1 MNNVTAFGSI
11 VRAWRKRRHLTQDA
25 VARKLGIHRHTIGNW
40 EQGDYLPE
48 SKAMVLELAKHLH
61 LNDQETRQLLEASL
75 TAISPHWLV
84 PFPRNP
90 FFTGREEILEAL
102 HQQLNVKQAVT
113 LTQSYALHG
122 LGGIGK
128 TQIALEYAY
137 RYALEYSAVFW
148 IGAEMSENIIASLL
162 HIAEVLQLP
171 ERADKDQQRVV
182 AAVQRWLTTHSQWL
196 LIWDNVE
203 DLALLERFLPS
214 NRQGAILITTRR
226 QALGTLAQGIDLSP
240 MEQEEGTLFLL
251 RRAKILESEGTSE
264 QVRQLATQM
273 PSQYAAAAELVTAMG
288 GLPLALDQT
297 GAYIEETTCGLPAY
311 LELFRTQHVTLLQ
324 QRGEGSRHHP
334 ESVATTFSI
343 AISATAER
351 HPAVWD
357 LLRVCV
363 LLQPDA
369 IPEEVFRQG
378 AEHLGA
384 LLETVCHDI
393 LNWNQVVAA
402 ACSYSLLY
410 RQPEEQTLSLHRLVQ
425 AVLLDA
431 MTEAEQE
438 QWQQRAISAL
448 DAVFPEVVPATEYT
462 AWKQCERLLP
472 HALLCLNQSR
482 TSEEFLALASLAYK
496 VALYLRE
503 RGQYEQAEPFFQ
515 RAVHVREQILGRD
528 HVEVA
533 SPLNYL
539 GVLYWEQGRY
549 AQAKPLFQ
557 RALSIWEHSL
567 SSEHPLVARALTN
580 LANLSGIQGKYHEAE
595 PLLQRALQIREQALG
610 SHHPLVATSLNNLAN
625 IYMEQGKYPQAERLY
640 QHVFRIHEQTLGS
653 DHPLTAFSLGNL
665 AELYQRMGK
674 YREAEPFGQRALFI
688 REQALGSDH
697 PLVAIS
703 LNNLAELYTHQ
714 GKYTEAE
721 ALHQRALFI
730 REQALGSNH
739 PFVAISLAG
748 LARLSHEQGDYT
760 QAKLL
765 FQRALQINEQSQGS
779 DHSDVAT
786 LLNGLANV
794 SRDQD
799 KYAEAEP
806 LYRHALSIREQH
818 LGQHHPE
825 TAQTLHDLAIFHQKQ
840 RNLNEALSLAKR
852 ALEIRL
858 QALGATHPET
868 IVTQALSTQ
877 LVQEQA
883 CTEKTASSQEHA
895 EETPDGLRKEG
906 VLGRT
911 SAAARETANASSSEN
926 DHFQQFIA
934 ACCELHPHAWCRSA
948 DLWKAYTCW
957 VAEQHERFPLSRGGF
972 IAQLKAHGC
981 CAGRTKAARTW
992 RGITLMNK
1000 NGDA

>member
-1 MNNVTAFGSI
+1 MDNVTAFGSI

-25 VARKLGIHRHTIGNW
+25 VAKKLGIHRHTIGNW

-61 LNDQETRQLLEASL
+61 LNDQEARQLLEASL
-75 TAISPHWLV
+75 TALTPHWLV

-90 FFTGREEILEAL
+90 FFTGREEVLEAL
-102 HQQLNVKQAVT
+102 HAQLSIDQVVA

-122 LGGIGK
+122 LGGVGK

-297 GAYIEETTCGLPAY
+297 GAYIEETICGLPAY

-334 ESVATTFSI
+334 ESVATTFTI

-357 LLRVCV
+357 LLRICA
-363 LLQPDA
+363 LLHPDA
-369 IPEEVFRQG
+369 IPEELFRQG

-384 LLETVCHDI
+384 PLETVCHDI
-393 LNWNQVVAA
+393 LNWNQVVAT
-402 ACSYSLLY
+402 ACSYSLLH

-425 AVLLDA
+425 TVLLDT

-448 DAVFPEVVPATEYT
+448 DALFPITGYT

-472 HALLCLNQSR
+472 HALLCLNRSR

-503 RGQYEQAEPFFQ
+503 RGQYKQPESFFQ
-515 RAVHVREQILGRD
+515 RAVHIRQQILGPD
-528 HVEVA
+528 HPEVA
-533 SPLNYL
+533 SPLNFL
-539 GVLYWEQGRY
+539 GALYWEQGKY
-549 AQAKPLFQ
+549 AQAEPLYQ
-557 RALSIWEHSL
+557 RALSIFEQALGPDHL
-567 SSEHPLVARALTN
+567 KVANPLNN
-580 LANLSGIQGKYHEAE
+580 LANLYWSQGKYAQAE
-595 PLLQRALQIREQALG
+595 PLHQRARSIWEQALG
-610 SHHPLVATSLNNLAN
+610 PDHPQVATSLNNLAT
-625 IYMEQGKYPQAERLY
+625 IYAEQGKYTQAEPLFQRAL
-640 QHVFRIHEQTLGS
+640 HIREQVLGP
-653 DHPLTAFSLGNL
+653 DHPQVAFSLNNL
-665 AELYQRMGK
+665 AELYKKQGQH
-674 YREAEPFGQRALFI
+674 AEVEPLHQRALHI
-688 REQALGSDH
+688 REQALGPAH
-697 PLVAIS
+697 HLVAFS
-703 LNNLAELYTHQ
+703 LNNLAELYTEQ
-714 GKYTEAE
+714 GKFAEAE
-721 ALHQRALFI
+721 
-730 REQALGSNH
+730 
-739 PFVAISLAG
+739 P
-748 LARLSHEQGDYT
+748 
-760 QAKLL
+760 L
-765 FQRALQINEQSQGS
+765 FQRALHIWEQALGPA
-779 DHSDVAT
+779 HHYVA
-786 LLNGLANV
+786 LALNGLANL
-794 SRDQD
+794 SQ
-799 KYAEAEP
+799 KQGQYAEAEP
-806 LYRHALSIREQH
+806 LFQHALSIQEQH
-818 LGQHHPE
+818 LGPDHPE
-825 TAQTLHDLAIFHQKQ
+825 IAQTLHDLAIFHQKQ

-868 IVTQALSTQ
+868 IATQALYTQ

-1000 NGDA
+1000 NGDEG